1 MDKEQSASIGRRG
14 LVATLVAL
22 GGAAVAK
29 LISSERAEAGHN
41 TNIAY
46 DSQTV
51 MHLDVTNTT
60 AGSSRISSNI
70 SGTAAAVV
78 LNNYP
83 VGISRPDGMLGR
95 TMYTTSNCAG
105 VAGTCENTTGG
116 IGVHGGAKST
126 TGTGVFG
133 FAGSVVSS
141 EPQPGGAGVY
151 GVGPLVGVQGKSNA
165 SIGVKGIG
173 AIGVLGGATDADPV
187 GVRGSTRNNIGTIGV
202 TAGNGWG
209 LYGLSQS
216 TGTGVVADS
225 SLGNALVAN
234 ASTPGTFAGLF
245 GGDVM
250 VQGNFTVAA
259 GFAKSVA
266 VQGRDGELHR
276 MYCMESPEAY
286 FEDFGHGKLDS
297 NGTAT
302 VQLDPEFVNIVESKA
317 YDVFLT
323 EYAAG
328 QNLYI
333 SNRDGDKFEVK
344 SNAPGAVGEFGYRV
358 VARRKDLKA
367 GRLEKI
373 AKPPIAAEIV
383 RSKSLPKVP
392 TGSDVFVGPPA
403 ADEPVGGVR
412 WQRPRKR

>member
-1 MDKEQSASIGRRG
+1 
-14 LVATLVAL
+14 
-22 GGAAVAK
+22 
-29 LISSERAEAGHN
+29 
-41 TNIAY
+41 
-46 DSQTV
+46 
-51 MHLDVTNTT
+51 
-60 AGSSRISSNI
+60 
-70 SGTAAAVV
+70 
-78 LNNYP
+78 
-83 VGISRPDGMLGR
+83 
-95 TMYTTSNCAG
+95 
-105 VAGTCENTTGG
+105 
-116 IGVHGGAKST
+116 
-126 TGTGVFG
+126 
-133 FAGSVVSS
+133 
-141 EPQPGGAGVY
+141 
-151 GVGPLVGVQGKSNA
+151 
-165 SIGVKGIG
+165 
-173 AIGVLGGATDADPV
+173 
-187 GVRGSTRNNIGTIGV
+187 
-202 TAGNGWG
+202 
-209 LYGLSQS
+209 
-216 TGTGVVADS
+216 
-225 SLGNALVAN
+225 
-234 ASTPGTFAGLF
+234 
-245 GGDVM
+245 M

-373 AKPPIAAEIV
+373 ARPPIAAEIV

-403 ADEPVGGVR
+403 ADEPVR